1 MPPSPPMPSPPT
13 LTERSPPTTRPGA
26 SSSSSYAERR
36 EAYRESRAA
45 VAFVPQ
51 RVGGGGDGGPA
62 RPSAFD
68 SDDSDAPYVGEDV
81 ETLPDEPSSGG
92 EDSDIEVVELVE
104 IDGGAGGGNEEAM
117 WRPASSKY
125 V

>member
-1 MPPSPPMPSPPT
+1 M
-13 LTERSPPTTRPGA
+13 
-26 SSSSSYAERR
+26 
-36 EAYRESRAA
+36 
-45 VAFVPQ
+45 
-51 RVGGGGDGGPA
+51 
-62 RPSAFD
+62 FD
-68 SDDSDAPYVGEDV
+68 SDDSDAPYVGEDI
-81 ETLPDEPSSGG
+81 ETLPDELSSGG